1 MTNKNFSDDSGLPA
15 NSLAFPKRSSRGRL
29 PDGAP
34 NPVDVHIGRRIRQR
48 RLLLEYSQEK
58 IASQLGITFQQVQ
71 KYEHG
76 SNRVSCSR
84 LWDYCQVLEVEPNYF
99 FEDMDGHISMSSP
112 RMQQFGRKGEDKAEN
127 YNAMLLKTD
136 PMNRDEVITMVKS
149 YYKISNRKLARLL
162 REALITAAYPW
173 QKEE

>member
-71 KYEHG
+71 KYEH
-76 SNRVSCSR
+76 RF
-84 LWDYCQVLEVEPNYF
+84 Q
-99 FEDMDGHISMSSP
+99 P
-112 RMQQFGRKGEDKAEN
+112 RQLFTAVG
-127 YNAMLLKTD
+127 LLSG
-136 PMNRDEVITMVKS
+136 IGG
-149 YYKISNRKLARLL
+149 
-162 REALITAAYPW
+162 
-173 QKEE
+173 

>member
-1 MTNKNFSDDSGLPA
+1 MTNKNFSDDSGLPT

-112 RMQQFGRKGEDKAEN
+112 RMQQFRRKGEDKAEN
-127 YNAMLLKTD
+127 YNVMLLKTD

>member
-99 FEDMDGHISMSSP
+99 F
-112 RMQQFGRKGEDKAEN
+112 
-127 YNAMLLKTD
+127 
-136 PMNRDEVITMVKS
+136 
-149 YYKISNRKLARLL
+149 
-162 REALITAAYPW
+162 
-173 QKEE
+173 

>member
-15 NSLAFPKRSSRGRL
+15 NSLAFPKRLPCGRL
-29 PDGAP
+29 PTE
-34 NPVDVHIGRRIRQR
+34 RLIRLTCISADAFANAVCCWNTVR
-48 RLLLEYSQEK
+48 K
-58 IASQLGITFQQVQ
+58 NCSQLGITFQQVQ

>member
-1 MTNKNFSDDSGLPA
+1 MTNKNFSDDSGLPT

-58 IASQLGITFQQVQ
+58 IAYQLGITFQQVQ

-76 SNRVSCSR
+76 SNRVSCPR

-99 FEDMDGHISMSSP
+99 SGIWTAISVCP
-112 RMQQFGRKGEDKAEN
+112 ARGCNNLDAKGKTRPKIIAQCF
-127 YNAMLLKTD
+127 LKPT
-136 PMNRDEVITMVKS
+136 
-149 YYKISNRKLARLL
+149 L
-162 REALITAAYPW
+162 
-173 QKEE
+173 

>member
-1 MTNKNFSDDSGLPA
+1 M
-15 NSLAFPKRSSRGRL
+15 
-29 PDGAP
+29 
-34 NPVDVHIGRRIRQR
+34 
-48 RLLLEYSQEK
+48 
-58 IASQLGITFQQVQ
+58 
-71 KYEHG
+71 
-76 SNRVSCSR
+76 
-84 LWDYCQVLEVEPNYF
+84 EVEPNYF

-112 RMQQFGRKGEDKAEN
+112 RMQQFRRKGEDKAEN